1 MKEFR
6 FNVTERAYGVLV
18 IYAEDLD
25 EAREKVYSM
34 DGDFLVHNSELLDVQ
49 LINE

>member
-18 IYAEDLD
+18 VYAEDLE
-25 EAREKVYSM
+25 EAKDKVYSM
-34 DGDFLVHNSELLDVQ
+34 DGDFHVHKSEVFDIQ
-49 LINE
+49 PINE